1 MLSQPLSQWIAP
13 EKQSDR
19 FLTARLKDRKGNIL
33 TENTHYFARTKDL
46 NLPKAK
52 IEYKTKTFDGRC
64 EIILYSRQLAKDV
77 FIQVPMQGAHFSDN
91 FFDLLPGERRKI
103 VVTSAAIKKDKTPEI
118 TIKQICD
125 TY

>member
-1 MLSQPLSQWIAP
+1 MFSQPLGQWVTP
-13 EKQSDR
+13 EDR
-19 FLTARLKDRKGNIL
+19 TDRILTVKLKDRKGNIL

-52 IEYKTKTFDGRC
+52 IDYKTRTFDGRC
-64 EIILYSRQLAKDV
+64 EITLNSKQLAKDV

-91 FFDLLPGERRKI
+91 FFDLLPGESRKI
-103 VVTSAAIKKDKTPEI
+103 VITSADIRKGETPAI